1 MTVDAPVAIVPHGH
15 ATTLP
20 AGDVPRIRLLGIRHH
35 GPGSARAVGAALR
48 ADPPDIVLIEGP
60 ADAQGVLALAAHP
73 DMQPPVAMLG
83 YSLEHPE
90 RAVFHPFASF
100 SPEWVA
106 LTWALHADVP
116 VRFIDLPVHHVLAPQ
131 AADEQLSLHAGDA
144 HPGAHAPVDP
154 LGELAAAA
162 GYDDAERWWEDVV
175 EHRTDIGPTSGQMG
189 VPDGHSGL
197 DVAVDVDGPFP
208 AIAQAMTSLRQFHDP
223 SGEATDLPERRREAH
238 MRTCIRRAVADGFVH
253 VVVVCGAWHVPALAH
268 ATAPSQ
274 AKHDAPLLRKLPKVK
289 AAVTW
294 VPWTHRRLASATGYG
309 AGVTSPGW
317 YHHLYTHGGPDVIA
331 RWFGQAARV
340 LREADHP
347 ASAADVVDATRLAST
362 LAALRGRPLAGL
374 TEVDDSARAVLG
386 MGGDAPM
393 RIISNQMVIGT
404 QIGSVPTTT
413 PMVPLARSLAA
424 EQKRCRLKPEASART
439 LELDLRRPLDLRR
452 SELLHRTTLLGV
464 PWGAET
470 EGRNSAGTFRET
482 WQVRWEPEFEVRV
495 IEASALGTTLESAS
509 AAAVA
514 QRAQRAGSLGEL
526 TVLLER
532 TLLAG
537 LHSVVPDVLAMVDER
552 SAVSAQVDRLME
564 ALPALART
572 IRYGDVRNTDVSL
585 LHDVVQGIVTRIAA
599 GLAVAC
605 VGLDDDS
612 SAAMAGLVREVQ
624 AALALLGDSA
634 QLTRLQG
641 ALAEVSERD
650 RVHGLLQGLA
660 TRLLADAGAMTA
672 DDTERRVSRSLS
684 PGTTPLDA
692 AAFVE
697 GFLGQSG
704 AVLVHDPLL
713 LGVVDRWMATLSSHS
728 FTDILPLLRRTFGSF
743 DAAERRSIGQRVRTG
758 EAPNS
763 HRGQIQLDP
772 ARVAA
777 GLQTVAQLLGL
788 NS

>member
-1 MTVDAPVAIVPHGH
+1 MTSVHTAAHHAPGENDA
-15 ATTLP
+15 ATAAP
-20 AGDVPRIRLLGIRHH
+20 QAPRVRLLGIRHH
-35 GPGSARAVGAALR
+35 GPGSARAVSAALR

-60 ADAQGVLALAAHP
+60 ADAHGVLALAADP
-73 DMQPPVAMLG
+73 DMHPPVAMLG
-83 YSLEHPE
+83 YSLDHPE

-106 LTWALHADVP
+106 LTWALDADVP

-131 AADEQLSLHAGDA
+131 DADEQLSLVASVA
-144 HPGAHAPVDP
+144 PSGAHAPIDP

-175 EHRTDIGPTSGQMG
+175 EHRTDTSPKIQHTS
-189 VPDGHSGL
+189 VPQVEPGG
-197 DVAVDVDGPFP
+197 DVDGPFP

-223 SGEATDLPERRREAH
+223 SGEATDLSERRREAH
-238 MRTCIRRAVADGFVH
+238 MRTCIRRAIADGFLH
-253 VVVVCGAWHVPALAH
+253 VVVVCGAWHVPALAN
-268 ATAPSQ
+268 ATSPSQ

-331 RWFGQAARV
+331 RWFGLVARV
-340 LREADHP
+340 LRAADHP

-404 QIGSVPTTT
+404 QIGSVPATT

-424 EQKRCRLKPEASART
+424 EQKRCRLKPEASARN

-470 EGRNSAGTFRET
+470 EGRRSAGTFRET

-495 IEASALGTTLESAS
+495 IEASALGTTLESAA
-509 AAAVA
+509 AAAVS
-514 QRAQRAGSLGEL
+514 QRAQRAASLGEL

-537 LHSVVPDVLAMVDER
+537 LHLVVPDVLAMVAER
-552 SAVSAQVDRLME
+552 SAVSAEVDRLME

-572 IRYGDVRNTDVSL
+572 IRYGDVRHTDVSL
-585 LHDVVQGIVTRIAA
+585 LHDVVQGIVARVAA
-599 GLAVAC
+599 GLAAAC

-612 SAAMAGLVREVQ
+612 SAAMAGLVREMQ
-624 AALALLGDSA
+624 AALALLGDTA
-634 QLTRLQG
+634 QLEQMQC
-641 ALAEVSERD
+641 ALAGVSERD
-650 RVHGLLQGLA
+650 RVHGLLQGLS

-684 PGTTPLDA
+684 PGTTPAEA

-713 LGVVDRWMATLSSHS
+713 LGVVDRWMATLPTDS
-728 FTDILPLLRRTFGSF
+728 FTAILPLLRRTFGAF

-758 EAPNS
+758 QAPDS
-763 HRGQIQLDP
+763 HRGQIELDP

-777 GLQTVAQLLGL
+777 GLQTVARLLGL